1 MMLALMVYMYGV
13 PKSHIFD
20 ITSISIEIPS
30 IAIDIPGISN
40 QNLVHQIKILS
51 LSPTGAIC
59 LV

>member
-1 MMLALMVYMYGV
+1 MVYMYGV

-20 ITSISIEIPS
+20 IPSISIEIPS